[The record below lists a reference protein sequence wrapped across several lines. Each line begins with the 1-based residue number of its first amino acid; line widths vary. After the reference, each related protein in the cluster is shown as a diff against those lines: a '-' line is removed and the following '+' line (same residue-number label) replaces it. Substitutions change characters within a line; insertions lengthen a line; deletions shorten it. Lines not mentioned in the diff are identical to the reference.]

1 MGGGERELLSSVPSA
16 GGAERSALS
25 GRIYWRYARIEQFPG
40 CGRYVLQREF
50 CKVGERV
57 TEVGLANQQS
67 NGVQTVE
74 RALDIL
80 ELLGREDG
88 ELGVSE
94 IGGEVGLA
102 NGTVHRLLATLTDR
116 GYARQNA
123 TTRKYT
129 LGLKALTLSSSS
141 REQLGPL
148 ARPFLEELM
157 EVSQESSNMAGFD
170 KNSIIYIEQ
179 VPSRRL
185 VRMFTEPGNRVPP
198 HSTGT
203 GKVLLAY
210 QTAAV
215 VESILRRTGL
225 PRFTRHTVTD
235 QEELRR
241 ELLLIRE
248 QGYALD
254 SEEMEEGVKCL
265 AAPVFTPDGKV
276 LAAIS
281 LSGPVG
287 RLGEERIAELI
298 PHIKRIAGNFSE
310 SLRGER

>member
-1 MGGGERELLSSVPSA
+1 VVDVRA
-16 GGAERSALS
+16 GG
-25 GRIYWRYARIEQFPG
+25 
-40 CGRYVLQREF
+40 
-50 CKVGERV
+50 
-57 TEVGLANQQS
+57 QQS
-67 NGVQTVE
+67 SGVQTVE

-80 ELLGREDG
+80 ELLSRREG

-94 IGGEVGLA
+94 IGAEVGLA
-102 NGTVHRLLATLTDR
+102 NGTVHRLLATLTAR
-116 GYARQNA
+116 GYARQNPG
-123 TTRKYT
+123 TRKYT
-129 LGLKALTLSSSS
+129 LGLKALTLSSSA

-170 KNSIIYIEQ
+170 KNSIVYIEQ
-179 VPSRRL
+179 IPAPRM

-210 QTAAV
+210 QPVDV
-215 VESILRRTGL
+215 VDSIIRHNGL
-225 PRFTRHTVTD
+225 PRFTPHTITD
-235 QEELRR
+235 PKEFKR
-241 ELLLIRE
+241 ELARIRE

-254 SEEMEEGVKCL
+254 SEEMEEGVRCL

-281 LSGPVG
+281 LSGPAG
-287 RLGEERIAELI
+287 RLGEKRIRELV
-298 PHIKRIAGNFSE
+298 PHIKRIANAFSE
-310 SLRGER
+310 SLRAAS